1 MLKTIDYEA
10 VFNGLMITFAVR
22 TPASKESGKWRSHTF
37 VPPSPIHWKFHF
49 PPSAVTPINK
59 KDAHL

>member
-22 TPASKESGKWRSHTF
+22 TPINQGTGKVAEPHICST
-37 VPPSPIHWKFHF
+37 VSSP
-49 PPSAVTPINK
+49 
-59 KDAHL
+59 

>member
-22 TPASKESGKWRSHTF
+22 TPINQGAGKVA
-37 VPPSPIHWKFHF
+37 VPRICFTVSSP
-49 PPSAVTPINK
+49 
-59 KDAHL
+59 

>member
-22 TPASKESGKWRSHTF
+22 TP
-37 VPPSPIHWKFHF
+37 VD
-49 PPSAVTPINK
+49 K
-59 KDAHL
+59 KLEK

>member
-22 TPASKESGKWRSHTF
+22 KPTGKQPAK
-37 VPPSPIHWKFHF
+37 
-49 PPSAVTPINK
+49 
-59 KDAHL
+59 